1 MQQIEKKEDL
11 LFFVFIWKFFRLIC
25 HIQSHFRP
33 IFTLKNCVQNRPAK
47 MILKM
52 LRFKEYD
59 LWLSNQTILQ
69 RMKAVD
75 LERRNHTIF
84 KRKEALDVRDK

>member
-11 LFFVFIWKFFRLIC
+11 LFFVLIWKFFRLIC

-33 IFTLKNCVQNRPAK
+33 IFTLKNCLQNRPAK

-52 LRFKEYD
+52 LRVWSLIIQPDDSAKNESSRSWEAICFP
-59 LWLSNQTILQ
+59 TI
-69 RMKAVD
+69 VD
-75 LERRNHTIF
+75 F
-84 KRKEALDVRDK
+84 W